1 MKSLEPEKMQSAAP
15 RHCID
20 VSDLDDATVE
30 RLFSRAARL
39 RELFATPAEEMPAT
53 LRGQVVATLFFE
65 PSTRTRLSF
74 ELAAQRLSGIAL
86 LFDVGRSSLEKDE
99 SLYDTLRTIESMGV
113 TMAVLRHR
121 DDHVFD
127 ELRGRTGLSL
137 LNAGNGTQAHPT
149 QALLDAF
156 TLRQRLGELA
166 SRVVVISGDVLHSRV
181 ARSNVHL
188 LKRLSARVILT
199 GPPALLPQAE
209 AAARFPDA
217 EILPLA
223 AALPQADA
231 LMCLRVQRERHVR
244 STAGDGNDATAVPWG
259 DAYLEQYGLTTERFA
274 TLRPDCVLL
283 HPGPVNRGVEID
295 SSLVEHPRSL
305 VLEQVRNG
313 VYIRMALMEWIAGA
327 LL

>member
-1 MKSLEPEKMQSAAP
+1 M
-15 RHCID
+15 
-20 VSDLDDATVE
+20 
-30 RLFSRAARL
+30 
-39 RELFATPAEEMPAT
+39 
-53 LRGQVVATLFFE
+53 VATLFFE

-113 TMAVLRHR
+113 TMAVLRHH

-156 TLRQRLGELA
+156 TLKQHLGEL
-166 SRVVVISGDVLHSRV
+166 SGRVVVINGDVLHSRV
-181 ARSNVHL
+181 ARSNARL
-188 LKRLSARVILT
+188 LRRLSARVVLT
-199 GPPALLPQAE
+199 GPPALLPSDE
-209 AAARFPDA
+209 AAARFPDV

-223 AALPQADA
+223 EALPQADA
-231 LMCLRVQRERHVR
+231 LMCLRVQRERHG
-244 STAGDGNDATAVPWG
+244 STESGSEATAVPWG
-259 DAYLEQYGLTTERFA
+259 DAYLAQYGLTSERFS
-274 TLRPDCVLL
+274 TLRPGCVIL
-283 HPGPVNRGVEID
+283 HPGPVNRGVEIEPG
-295 SSLVEHPRSL
+295 LVEHPRSL
-305 VLEQVRNG
+305 ILEQVRNG

-327 LL
+327 LR